1 MRIPDKPKH
10 MHRIQEVEEEA
21 VGEKTEKEGDKDQS
35 EKLHKIPKNQM
46 QMVLDGL
53 ITARQLEVYLRYL
66 S

>member
-1 MRIPDKPKH
+1 
-10 MHRIQEVEEEA
+10 MHSGEVKGEA
-21 VGEKTEKEGDKDQS
+21 ENEKTEKECN
-35 EKLHKIPKNQM
+35 KNQNEELHEISQKQV